1 MKYNIKTNKRG
12 LYETELYANKQLKE
26 TTIVADYI
34 ENLGTEGLYFT
45 INAFTGELGFK
56 TDETWV
62 QEEDWLVITMGGI
75 VQESRRAEFERLSG
89 QERVVKIQEHRREL
103 MRIVK
108 MIHNTRYELEE
119 ELRLNLLEELVVK
132 VHREAMDNG

>member
-1 MKYNIKTNKRG
+1 MKYNIKTDDRG

-34 ENLGTEGLYFT
+34 ENLGVEGLYFT
-45 INAFTGELGFK
+45 INALTGELGFK
-56 TDETWV
+56 TDETWIKDV
-62 QEEDWLVITMGGI
+62 DWLVITMGGI
-75 VQESRRAEFERLSG
+75 VQSARRAEFERLSG

-108 MIHNTRYELEE
+108 MIHDTRYELEE
-119 ELRLNLLEELVVK
+119 ELSLNLLEELVVK
-132 VHREAMDNG
+132 VHREAMGNG